1 MRLHATGACT
11 VSIIVP
17 AYNEEQRIAP
27 TLEALD
33 RFLAASGLDHEILV
47 VDDGSTDGTVALVE
61 RLAAAHPALRCIP
74 TRPNRGKGHAVRTG
88 MLAARGRVRVMVDA
102 DGSIP
107 AEDLPAVLAPLLAGE
122 VDIAIGSRYAPGARV
137 AVRQPLWRR
146 AWSRLVN
153 QLVQR
158 TLVPGVRDTQCGFK
172 AFSAAAAVEIFR
184 RARIDGWAFDLEAL
198 ALADRLG
205 LTVREVAI
213 SWTDDARSRVN
224 PVRDLTRVVREWLTI
239 RENLRSGSYNLLP
252 SASAS

>member
-1 MRLHATGACT
+1 MRLHTTGACT

-27 TLEALD
+27 TLEALA
-33 RFLAASGLDHEILV
+33 RFLDGSGLDHEILV

-61 RLAAAHPALRCIP
+61 RLAAAEPALRCIP

-213 SWTDDARSRVN
+213 SWADDARSRVN

-239 RENLRSGSYNLLP
+239 RDNLRSGRYNLLP